1 MHFLKVVLGWVIA
14 FAVLLGGLLW
24 YVDPRGQFGGGRFP
38 TVTLDARRQKMDLF
52 RAFEEQAPVQGLILG
67 SSRSMKLDPAVF
79 SERTGLR
86 FFNFTV
92 DAAKAEDYLAI
103 YRWAKAQGAPIRR
116 VMLGLDVE
124 ALHNDNALFTNF
136 RHNPDLRRMLSAEQ
150 GGAALVGVEANVS
163 RFKDMFTV
171 EYLRDTFKV
180 VAARA
185 RSEQKVPFM
194 QFTANGYLHYP
205 GRERQRA
212 AGTFDLTQEVS
223 ACLPSYLNIYGGMQ
237 SLSPQRWGY
246 LETLVRE
253 VQADGGQV
261 EIWISP
267 LHPATTELLANQT
280 RYTQLLGQTRAA
292 LASLGRRTGV
302 TVRDYASPER
312 FGSNA
317 QDWYDCAHIDNRGA
331 ELLSRRLLSEG
342 KGDAPR
348 SDRSPSSASGP
359 LTVKGNPNG
368 L

>member
-1 MHFLKVVLGWVIA
+1 MRFLGAVLGWLAVFVIA
-14 FAVLLGGLLW
+14 LGGLLW
-24 YVDPRGQFGGGRFP
+24 YVDPHGQFGGGRFP
-38 TVTLDARRQKMDLF
+38 TVTLDARRQKMDFF
-52 RAFEEQAPVQGLILG
+52 RAYQRQAPVQGLILG
-67 SSRSMKLDPAVF
+67 SSRSMKLDPEVF
-79 SERTGLR
+79 SEKTGLR

-124 ALHNDNALFTNF
+124 ALHNDDQFFPNF
-136 RHNPDLRRMLSAEQ
+136 RTNAELRGMLNRDQ
-150 GGAALVGVEANVS
+150 GGAALVGLSANAS
-163 RFKDMFTV
+163 RVKDMFTV
-171 EYLRDTFKV
+171 DFLRDTFKV

-185 RSEQKVPFM
+185 RSENRVPFM

-205 GRERQRA
+205 GREQQRA
-212 AGTFDLTQEVS
+212 AGTFDLTREVN
-223 ACLPSYLNIYGGMQ
+223 ACLPGYLTTYGGMR
-237 SLSPQRWGY
+237 SLSPRRWGY

-253 VQADGGQV
+253 VQSDGGQV

-267 LHPATTELLANQT
+267 LHPATTRLLASQT
-280 RYTQLLGQTRAA
+280 RYTRLLAETRAA
-292 LASLGRRTGV
+292 LQDLGRRTGV

-331 ELLSRRLLSEG
+331 ELLSSRLLGEEG
-342 KGDAPR
+342 GAPVL
-348 SDRSPSSASGP
+348 DRPTSLRARPLSPQ
-359 LTVKGNPNG
+359 GNPNG

>member
-1 MHFLKVVLGWVIA
+1 MHFLRVVLGWILVFTLA
-14 FAVLLGGLLW
+14 LGAVLW

-52 RAFEEQAPVQGLILG
+52 RTFEAQAPVEGLILG
-67 SSRSMKLDPAVF
+67 SSRTMKLDPAVF

-92 DAAKAEDYLAI
+92 DAAKAEDYLSI
-103 YRWAKAQGAPIRR
+103 YRWARAQGAPIRR

-124 ALHNDNALFTNF
+124 ALHDDNMYFTNF
-136 RHNPDLRRMLSAEQ
+136 RHNPELRRMLSQGQ
-150 GGAALVGVEANVS
+150 GGAALVGVSASVS

-171 EYLRDTFKV
+171 DYLRDTLRV
-180 VAARA
+180 VASAA
-185 RSEQKVPFM
+185 RSEERVPFM

-205 GRERQRA
+205 GREQQRA
-212 AGTFDLTQEVS
+212 AGTFDLTREVS
-223 ACLPSYLNIYGGMQ
+223 ACLPGYLSIYGGMR

-246 LETLVRE
+246 IETLVRE
-253 VQADGGQV
+253 VQQGGGEV

-267 LHPATTELLANQT
+267 LHPATTELLASQT
-280 RYTQLLGQTRAA
+280 RYTALLAETRAA
-292 LASLGRRTGV
+292 LEGLSRRTGV

-331 ELLSRRLLSEG
+331 ELLSSRLLGEG
-342 KGDAPR
+342 EDTSGTGRPT
-348 SDRSPSSASGP
+348 SSLKTP
-359 LTVKGNPNG
+359 LTAEGSPNG